1 MPKYKITKTFGH
13 DSGYSCAFRQ
23 WNAKSNCSKIHGY
36 SLGFEINLISHQLD
50 ENNWVFNFGDF
61 KFLKKWLRDNFDH
74 TLLIAKDDPFKEK
87 FLELDNLKKIEISWP
102 TPKVFFE
109 NGSVINGYKKE
120 LILPIF
126 FYKEKNNKNKLKLSD
141 WACPISKQNLEIRSN
156 YLFSKESKMAYP
168 VIDEIPIL
176 LKNKAI
182 LATHLDDLDDKV

>member
-87 FLELDNLKKIEISWP
+87 FLELDNLKIANVVELDEISCEKFAEM
-102 TPKVFFE
+102 TFKFIFKHFQEHKIDVVIE
-109 NGSVINGYKKE
+109 SVYVSEHSG
-120 LILPIF
+120 
-126 FYKEKNNKNKLKLSD
+126 
-141 WACPISKQNLEIRSN
+141 
-156 YLFSKESKMAYP
+156 
-168 VIDEIPIL
+168 
-176 LKNKAI
+176 NKAGFFG
-182 LATHLDDLDDKV
+182 D